1 VIRFPSFVYFCNFAA
16 LTPLFV
22 CPGFAQSA
30 SVSPATRDAV
40 RQLVGDIM
48 VLNQGVATTA
58 VTAYAIADSAQP
70 FAPHD
75 TPAQVEQMLKEAKQ
89 YENYQ
94 FFKNAGVFP

>member
-1 VIRFPSFVYFCNFAA
+1 
-16 LTPLFV
+16 
-22 CPGFAQSA
+22 
-30 SVSPATRDAV
+30 
-40 RQLVGDIM
+40 M